1 MVSYPTGHPVESR
14 GHPIEILQ
22 DNILDHFYHCLMF
35 LLLIF
40 GLFTA
45 FPPLEDLLCC
55 NFRDFWFG
63 IDDDHGSWLITDLDP
78 DGVNGLIGFNWILN
92 ASIVSLSLSLLLEV
106 RWKYACADCWYVYV
120 LLFCID
126 CSFYVLKKIHIPL
139 YCEHFFPIS
148 LHSGRGVLKH
158 PGPPVK
164 SSNLTLFIMCP
175 YNI

>member
-22 DNILDHFYHCLMF
+22 DDILDHFYHCLLF
-35 LLLIF
+35 LLLSF

-106 RWKYACADCWYVYV
+106 RWKYACADCWYVYYFSV
-120 LLFCID
+120 LIAPFMCWKNSHSLI
-126 CSFYVLKKIHIPL
+126 LWT
-139 YCEHFFPIS
+139 FF
-148 LHSGRGVLKH
+148 
-158 PGPPVK
+158 
-164 SSNLTLFIMCP
+164 SNFIA
-175 YNI
+175 